1 VSSVTDMSSMFEGAT
16 SYNPPPGRGLGER
29 KELGDAEPMMLG

>member
-1 VSSVTDMSSMFEGAT
+1 VRDMYGMFEGAT

-29 KELGDAEPMMLG
+29 KELRDAEPIMVG